1 VHVVPQL
8 SAQCI
13 INGLPKHAYE
23 DEIRILTVEEGPS
36 RGNQYY
42 KSSTFLALSFITKRG
57 ISLYDSYPFAGD
69 LPTWGYREDDRD
81 FDWVSHIYFSDI
93 LLLNFIFCHFI
104 KLCMHCRMP
113 VFIGPSKFQ
122 SMYLIMRT
130 RVKMYGCLN

>member
-1 VHVVPQL
+1 MNPKNFKLTL

-69 LPTWGYREDDRD
+69 LPTWRYREDDRD
-81 FDWVSHIYFSDI
+81 FDRNAGIYRPFKVPIDVSYYE
-93 LLLNFIFCHFI
+93 N
-104 KLCMHCRMP
+104 
-113 VFIGPSKFQ
+113 
-122 SMYLIMRT
+122 
-130 RVKMYGCLN
+130 